1 MVSGVSRG
9 WRAVR
14 RVVVAALVLALAGQS
29 AAAAEPGDDSS
40 NTPPALPAPSEV
52 TVAARSDAA
61 VITWDSPSAKDWVVE
76 VAEAGKP
83 ARQIPATE
91 TIAVASGLKPL
102 TAYRVSVL
110 ARDGS
115 GAEVSSTPV
124 RFITSARPYPRA
136 APIPTSE
143 PSSTTS
149 LAVTWNEVPSAAAYE
164 LASSQSAA
172 MADAVVTEVKEQSAD
187 LTDLKSGKT
196 YHLRVRALDSR
207 GNPISDWSPNIAAE
221 VPEPMPIRVA
231 SYNIKCANCKGGAS
245 WSKRR
250 HAVAATILGEM
261 PDVLGL
267 QEASQGR
274 MKGRKVSQ
282 FVDLLN
288 LLGSP
293 YRVTNRAPGASGAVR
308 IFYNS
313 ETVELLDQGAKKLPH
328 DRSSNQQ
335 RYLSWAKFRVK
346 KTGSVFLFGDTHLE
360 PGKKVGNLRRRQ
372 AQTIVGTLKALG
384 SDDLPTIVVG
394 DLNSYR
400 WMPDGNKPYDVL
412 TRAGFEDPLGMTY
425 KSRGSRAPGAFVE
438 ERINTRYSSYNDFK
452 RKAPKLGHINGTYL
466 DYILVTPMRVSEWET
481 VVKVDSSGRFIGT
494 IPSDHNL
501 VRADVWLP

>member
-1 MVSGVSRG
+1 M
-9 WRAVR
+9 
-14 RVVVAALVLALAGQS
+14 
-29 AAAAEPGDDSS
+29 
-40 NTPPALPAPSEV
+40 
-52 TVAARSDAA
+52 
-61 VITWDSPSAKDWVVE
+61 
-76 VAEAGKP
+76 
-83 ARQIPATE
+83 
-91 TIAVASGLKPL
+91 
-102 TAYRVSVL
+102 
-110 ARDGS
+110 
-115 GAEVSSTPV
+115 
-124 RFITSARPYPRA
+124 
-136 APIPTSE
+136 
-143 PSSTTS
+143 
-149 LAVTWNEVPSAAAYE
+149 TWNEVPSAAAYE

-267 QEASQGR
+267 QGIPGEDEGTEGLAVRRPAQ
-274 MKGRKVSQ
+274 
-282 FVDLLN
+282 
-288 LLGSP
+288 P
-293 YRVTNRAPGASGAVR
+293 ARVALPGHQPGPGASGAVR